1 MSRFKRQ
8 VKLWSKFIAN
18 GNLSQ
23 VSFNRVLIKVFKGFW
38 FLITWPLEVLG
49 DLFIW
54 PTKFTKLN
62 QQPRI
67 LIVKID
73 QLGDVLFSTFLVP
86 IIKQAYPGSQI
97 DYLIN
102 PRSEAILKNN
112 PDINQIF
119 YWQDLLLQN
128 IPGRQKNNF
137 GQKIK
142 GLLVSWRFNLDSWW
156 LLKQQDYDLVIN
168 CRAFWPSSNWFW
180 SGLGQQLI
188 AFDFSQMSCAAN
200 YQADYD
206 FKVEEWQN
214 YLTLL
219 EPLEIDT
226 EILKL
231 AEPRGRYYN
240 FSPAAIQPSEEYWC
254 LAAVSFDNE
263 KTWNKEQWRSFI
275 TEFLVKTKAKLVL
288 TGLPNQAVWLQ
299 DLIKPFGNLSRLI
312 IATDLTIPELAELIK
327 NSQGFIGLESFAA
340 HLAIACYRPTYCLVN
355 SRLFYVTGLSQG
367 NFIDGRSMLPQ
378 LPEVIIRDLL
388 TTNSGQLI
396 RDIFTK

>member
-1 MSRFKRQ
+1 MSRIKRQ
-8 VKLWSKFIAN
+8 IKLWSKFIAN
-18 GNLSQ
+18 CNLAQ
-23 VSFNRVLIKVFKGFW
+23 VSFNRVLIKIFKVFW
-38 FLITWPLEVLG
+38 FLIAWPLEVLG

-54 PTKFTKLN
+54 PAKFTKLS

-73 QLGDVLFSTFLVP
+73 QLGDVLFSTFLAP
-86 IIKQAYPGSQI
+86 IIKQAYPDSQI

-112 PDINQIF
+112 PDINQVF

-142 GLLVSWRFNLDSWW
+142 GLLVSWRFNLDSWL
-156 LLKQQDYDLVIN
+156 LLKQQNYDLVIN

-180 SGLGQQLI
+180 FGLGQQLI
-188 AFDFSQMSCAAN
+188 AFDFSQMSCTAN
-200 YQADYD
+200 YQAGYD
-206 FKVEEWQN
+206 LKAEEWQN
-214 YLTLL
+214 YLKLL
-219 EPLEIDT
+219 EPLEINT
-226 EILKL
+226 ETLKL
-231 AEPRGRYYN
+231 AEPRGLYYN

-288 TGLPNQAVWLQ
+288 TGLPNQAVWLE
-299 DLIKPFGNLSRLI
+299 DLLKPFGNLSRLI

-355 SRLFYVTGLSQG
+355 SQLFYVLGLSQG
-367 NFIDGRSMLPQ
+367 SFVDGRSMLPQ

-396 RDIFTK
+396 KDIFTK